1 LNGSPDAYR
10 SGEIFKLCREV
21 SMDKVLVVDDDASIL
36 KVIKMRL
43 ESEKYQVTTAV
54 DFRSALKCLGGDEF
68 DLALVDLKLGKED
81 GIELMEYLHDD
92 DPGLPI
98 VILTAHGTI
107 ESAVEAMKRGA
118 YSYVTKPFDYRELV
132 LQIRNGIEKAK
143 LTREVERLR
152 RLVRENLEFGDIVGQ
167 SDSMKKLYELISR
180 AAESDSNVFISGESG
195 TGKGLFAK
203 ALHNAS
209 SRKDNPFISINCA
222 AIPETLLESE
232 LFGFEKGAFTG
243 ASLSKKGLFTQA
255 HGGTIFLDEIS
266 EIPLSMQGKLLKAL
280 EDKEFYPLGG
290 QRSVKVDLRIIA
302 ASNRNIE
309 QELENG
315 TFRRDLFYRIHVI
328 PIKIPP
334 LRERQE
340 DIPLLLSHFLEK
352 FSGKMRK
359 DIKGFSIGA
368 LNKIM
373 NYTWPGNVRELE
385 NAVECAVVM
394 CTEPV
399 ISEDLM
405 LPSQSTV
412 DAGLKPLR
420 ESRMDFEKRYLVQLM
435 EISKGNISQAAKL
448 AGKYRADLYELLEKY
463 SIKPLN
469 FRNNRRE

>member
-1 LNGSPDAYR
+1 
-10 SGEIFKLCREV
+10 
-21 SMDKVLVVDDDASIL
+21 MDKVLVIDDDASIL

-43 ESEKYQVTTAV
+43 ESEGYQVTTAV
-54 DFRSALKCLGGDEF
+54 DTQSALKCAGGNDF
-68 DLALVDLKLGKED
+68 DLALVDLKLSKEN
-81 GIELMEYLHDD
+81 GIDLMERLHQE
-92 DPGLPI
+92 DPGLPV

-118 YSYVTKPFDYRELV
+118 YSYVTKPFDHRELA
-132 LQIRNGIEKAK
+132 LQIKNGIERAR
-143 LTREVERLR
+143 LAREVERLR
-152 RLVRENLEFGDIVGQ
+152 HIVRENQLEFEDIVGQ
-167 SDSMKKLYELISR
+167 SDPMKKLFELISR
-180 AAESDSNVFISGESG
+180 AAESDSNVFVTGESG
-195 TGKGLFAK
+195 TGKGIFAK

-209 SRKDNPFISINCA
+209 PRKERPFIAINCA

-243 ASLSKKGLFTQA
+243 ASLNKKGLFTQA

-302 ASNRNIE
+302 ASNKNLE

-352 FSGKMRK
+352 FSRKMHK
-359 DIKGFSIGA
+359 DLRGFSTGA

-373 NYTWPGNVRELE
+373 NYSWPGNVRELE

-399 ISEDLM
+399 ISEDLV
-405 LPSQSTV
+405 LPSQNT
-412 DAGLKPLR
+412 AETGLKPLR

-463 SIKPLN
+463 GIKPFD
-469 FRNNRRE
+469 FRRNRRE

>member
-1 LNGSPDAYR
+1 
-10 SGEIFKLCREV
+10 
-21 SMDKVLVVDDDASIL
+21 MDRILVIDDDASIL

-43 ESEKYQVTTAV
+43 EAQQYEVVTAEDTQ
-54 DFRSALKCLGGDEF
+54 SALKSMAKNEF
-68 DLALVDLKLGKED
+68 DLALVDLKLGKEN
-81 GIELMEYLHDD
+81 GIDLMERMHEE
-92 DPGLPI
+92 DPSLPI

-118 YSYVTKPFDYRELV
+118 YSYVTKPFDYRELA
-132 LQIRNGIEKAK
+132 LQIKNGIEKAR

-152 RLVRENLEFGDIVGQ
+152 NIVRENRLDFEDIIGQ
-167 SDSMKKLYELISR
+167 SESMKKLFELVAR
-180 AAESDSNVFISGESG
+180 AAESDANVFITGESG

-203 ALHNAS
+203 ALHKAS
-209 SRKDNPFISINCA
+209 ARKDRPFVALNCA

-290 QRSVKVDLRIIA
+290 QRPVKVDLRIIA
-302 ASNRNIE
+302 ASNKNLE

-328 PIKIPP
+328 PIRIPP

-340 DIPLLLSHFLEK
+340 DIPLLVSHFLEK
-352 FSGKMRK
+352 FSAKMHK
-359 DIKGFSIGA
+359 NIKGFSTGA
-368 LNKIM
+368 LNKIL
-373 NYTWPGNVRELE
+373 NYAWPGNVRELE

-399 ISEDLM
+399 ISEDLV
-405 LPSQSTV
+405 LPSLNVEQT
-412 DAGLKPLR
+412 GLKPLR
-420 ESRMDFEKRYLVQLM
+420 EYRMEFEKRYLIQLM

-448 AGKYRADLYELLEKY
+448 AGKYRADLYDLLEKH
-463 SIKPLN
+463 SINPPD
-469 FRNNRRE
+469 FRPDKKE